1 MEKTDFE
8 LLLLKTVFA
17 CMACDQAIDAKE
29 VTHIQQRAKERSLF
43 GALDLSAELKRLQA
57 EMNVQG
63 YGFFRHYFAEVATAS
78 LDKSQQ
84 LQLLEAA
91 IDMIEANEEV
101 EYAEVKFI
109 KLIRSELSITDE
121 EILARN
127 PNHSE
132 YLKQDVV
139 SPSYKEKLMSQ
150 FFVDDSFPVLLVPDF
165 GGGGNISGEPALDEG
180 A

>member
-1 MEKTDFE
+1 MEKAEFD

-29 VTHIQQRAKERSLF
+29 VGHIQHRAQERSLF
-43 GALDLSAELKRLQA
+43 GGLDLAAELKRLQIEVNA
-57 EMNVQG
+57 QG
-63 YGFFRHYFAEVATAS
+63 YGFFRNYFAEIATAS

-91 IDMIEANEEV
+91 IDMIEANDEI
-101 EYAEVKFI
+101 EYTEIKFV
-109 KLIRSELSITDE
+109 KLIRSELSVTDE
-121 EILARN
+121 EVLTAN
-127 PNHSE
+127 PAHSE

-150 FFVDDSFPVLLVPDF
+150 FFVDDTFPVLLVPDF
-165 GGGGNISGEPALDEG
+165 GSTENTSAASGSE
-180 A
+180 